1 MAGRLAIGVAMA
13 ACFLTTGGLYA
24 QGPASAAGPTTVA
37 PNPYYGSPAYPPS
50 SYGPAAYGPASGGS
64 WSGNYAAGNGDAA
77 PGGYPPQAGPCG
89 YMPRAAYAS
98 QTGPGASPPNPYV
111 DCNGM
116 ATTSDTRDSE
126 QLDETPLEEALCRA
140 ARNVIFNIDY
150 INWGIVKPQTE
161 LIGAQPTLA
170 TLNPGLI
177 NLPSEFYPFFSGIQK
192 TPTQPFPVDN
202 GFARAYDTGP
212 ISLYENSGI
221 KGTLSLP
228 MTFGSAELTG
238 FILQHAESQVNLGGL
253 PQGSAFNTPPDEF
266 FAGIPVKVNEMNSSL
281 VALYNQSF
289 GAEFT
294 TLVFGG
300 EFNIVFNPIVP
311 KEYGLLIRPMLGFRY
326 LGIQEEFDVDASN
339 AGAATTTIKSRTINN
354 IYGPQIGC
362 RFELVTQWFTIGA
375 EPRVMVGVN
384 QFVSTVDSF
393 DPTIGSSSDRI
404 STVRFTPVGAFDLYA
419 KIPIHDQVKLYF
431 AYNLIGTGN
440 ISRPQQQIDYNVDEV
455 NGVFTN
461 DLHLSLAHS
470 EFIVQGFSAGLEF
483 NF

>member
-1 MAGRLAIGVAMA
+1 M
-13 ACFLTTGGLYA
+13 TTK
-24 QGPASAAGPTTVA
+24 
-37 PNPYYGSPAYPPS
+37 
-50 SYGPAAYGPASGGS
+50 
-64 WSGNYAAGNGDAA
+64 
-77 PGGYPPQAGPCG
+77 
-89 YMPRAAYAS
+89 
-98 QTGPGASPPNPYV
+98 
-111 DCNGM
+111 
-116 ATTSDTRDSE
+116 SDTRESE
-126 QLDETPLEEALCRA
+126 QLDETPLEEALCRV
-140 ARNVIFNIDY
+140 ARNVMFNIDY
-150 INWGIVKPQTE
+150 INWGIAKPQTE

-170 TLNPGLI
+170 TLNPVLAQ
-177 NLPSEFYPFFSGIQK
+177 LPAEFYPFFSGMQK
-192 TPTQPFPVDN
+192 SPTEPFPVAN

-228 MTFGSAELTG
+228 MTYGSAELTG
-238 FILQHAESQVNLGGL
+238 FVMQHADSQVNLGGL
-253 PQGSAFNTPPDEF
+253 PQGSASNFPPDEF
-266 FAGIPVKVNEMNSSL
+266 FAAIPVKVNETTSSL
-281 VALYNQSF
+281 VALFDQSF
-289 GAEFT
+289 RAEFSS
-294 TLVFGG
+294 LVFGG

-326 LGIQEEFDVDASN
+326 LGIQEEFDVQASN
-339 AGAATTTIKSRTINN
+339 IGSATTTINSRTINN
-354 IYGPQIGC
+354 LWGPQIGC

-375 EPRVMVGVN
+375 EPRVMLGVN

-404 STVRFTPVGAFDLYA
+404 STVRFAPVGAFDLYT

-440 ISRPQQQIDYNVDEV
+440 ISRPQQQIDYNVNEV

-461 DLHLSLAHS
+461 DLHLSLGHS